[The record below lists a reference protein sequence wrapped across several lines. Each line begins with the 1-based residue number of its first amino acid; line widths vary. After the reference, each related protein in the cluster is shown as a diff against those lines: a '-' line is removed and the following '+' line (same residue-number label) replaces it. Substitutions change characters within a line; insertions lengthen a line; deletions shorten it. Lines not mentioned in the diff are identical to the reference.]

1 MKNLLKNTLVG
12 ITLAAMATG
21 AIAATKSDELA
32 EKIGTELIQ
41 EYMSQASSGK
51 EPSEAEFAQ
60 NFMKKMRSH
69 LGEFKEAVTGDCV
82 EIYGK
87 EKNSACQC
95 VTDKLDFEANFAVI
109 EKQIS
114 GAKAESMEKEINAL
128 TKNEEEAY
136 KACGLD
142 INVSRAAD
150 EKAAAA
156 RKAAEKTEAA
166 PAKAA
171 EAQPAKK

>member
-12 ITLAAMATG
+12 ITLAAMTTG

-51 EPSEAEFAQ
+51 EPSEAEFAKS
-60 NFMKKMRSH
+60 FMEKMRSH
-69 LGEFKEAVTGDCV
+69 LGEFKEAVTDDCV

-87 EKNSACQC
+87 EKSGACQC
-95 VTDKLDFEANFAVI
+95 VTDKLDFEANFSVI

-114 GAKAESMEKEINAL
+114 GAKAESMEKEVSAL
-128 TKNEEEAY
+128 TKNEEDAY

-150 EKAAAA
+150 EKAA
-156 RKAAEKTEAA
+156 KAAA
-166 PAKAA
+166 AKAA
-171 EAQPAKK
+171 DDKGAKKK